1 MDRKQPLK
9 QRWLV
14 FLSVVMDPW
23 IAVLSVITAIIICMN
38 AYNNDKQVITVILSL
53 LTVFSSGIIGAR
65 LIKIWTDTLDKG
77 LLAARGK
84 TTIRDLVLLIENIGV
99 IKKRIQIY
107 IARQNE
113 EQSKKATIISFEEL
127 IEKCNILER
136 EVINSIESWSD
147 IIPDADISV
156 KLEDISLTTKYIN
169 KERFQKERL
178 KEELEIIKAR
188 PDKEK
193 EELRNIIIEKA
204 KKIINL
210 EKEIDRKVEAI
221 NSSTLGG
228 INIYTLSKLSCIDK
242 FSPDTP

>member
-1 MDRKQPLK
+1 MNIKQPLI

-14 FLSVVMDPW
+14 FLSIIVDPW

-38 AYNNDKQVITVILSL
+38 AYNDNPIITVILSL
-53 LTVFSSGIIGAR
+53 LTVFSSGVIGAR
-65 LIKIWTDTLDKG
+65 LTKIWTDNADKG
-77 LLAARGK
+77 ILTTRGK
-84 TTIRDLVLLIENIGV
+84 NTIRDLVLLIENIGV
-99 IKKRIQIY
+99 IKRRIRVY

-169 KERFQKERL
+169 KEKLQKEQL
-178 KEELEIIKAR
+178 KEELEVIKTR

-193 EELRNIIIEKA
+193 DELRTIIMQKA
-204 KKIINL
+204 RKIIDL
-210 EKEIDRKVEAI
+210 EKEIDEKVEAI
-221 NSSTLGG
+221 NSSILGG
-228 INIYTLSKLSCIDK
+228 MNVFTLSKLASMEKLSTDV
-242 FSPDTP
+242 S